1 MLAIE
6 QWQTA
11 IDCYEV
17 FKGDGLVPEK
27 ARWETTLALTPLRTT
42 GRATL
47 VEVEPMREAT
57 LGANMRAAIVYEAC
71 VRCGDDWKVESL
83 EKMERRV
90 KLCWN

>member
-1 MLAIE
+1 
-6 QWQTA
+6 
-11 IDCYEV
+11 
-17 FKGDGLVPEK
+17 
-27 ARWETTLALTPLRTT
+27 
-42 GRATL
+42 
-47 VEVEPMREAT
+47 MREAT